1 MREADIFRTRRAREL
16 RQVDNDAERAFWSEV
31 RGRRLSGY
39 KFVRQEPIDRYFADF
54 ACREKKLVVEL
65 DESQHVNSA
74 HDVRRDRVMTELG
87 WNVLRFWSVDV
98 LTERDA
104 VLETLLSF
112 LDRPSMRI
120 VEASD
125 VKYFP
130 AFCFHDL

>member
-1 MREADIFRTRRAREL
+1 MREADVFRTRRAREL
-16 RQVDNDAERAFWSEV
+16 RRVDNDAERAFWSEV

-54 ACREKKLVVEL
+54 ACREMKLVVEL
-65 DESQHVNSA
+65 DGSQHVNSA

-98 LTERDA
+98 LKERDA

-112 LDRPSMRI
+112 LDRPSRHI